1 MIAAVGRLS
10 FLVCF
15 LLVAPVLTGADSTSD
30 WPCFRGPAV
39 DGLSTEKGINKNW
52 NAKPPKELWRVDMG
66 NRGFS
71 GPSVVGDKVF
81 IIDRKE
87 NQDIVRAIALADGKD
102 VWRFPYEES
111 TGENYGF
118 ARATP
123 TYDAGKLY
131 TLSAGGQLY
140 CLNAADGKPVW
151 NVNIQKQYKGQMP
164 QWHYS
169 MSILIDGDVAV
180 TCPGGANGAVVTLNK
195 TDGKLIWAGG
205 GSDIP
210 GYATPVVATI
220 QNVKQYVI
228 FGGTSAFGVDAKSG
242 KQLWRIPW
250 KTQYDVNAA
259 TPIVLGNSVFITSNY
274 RRGCA
279 LIDVAADGAKIRWE
293 NKEIQSHFNTPVF
306 YQGSLYGTSDPNKLV
321 CLDPQ
326 TGAARWTQKGFGKG
340 GLVGIDGTVIGIDGV
355 TGEVIMAALDPTAY
369 KELGRIAL
377 LKGGDKQYW
386 TAPIVAAGKLIVR
399 DKSALVCLD
408 LK

>member
-1 MIAAVGRLS
+1 MFVMAAHRTFFLC
-10 FLVCF
+10 FLV
-15 LLVAPVLTGADSTSD
+15 AASALTGADPTND
-30 WPCFRGPAV
+30 WPCFRGPMA
-39 DGLSTEKGINKNW
+39 DGCSAEKGINKNW
-52 NAKPPKELWRVDMG
+52 KAKPPQELWRVSLA

-71 GPSVVGDKVF
+71 GPSVAEGKVF
-81 IIDRKE
+81 IVDRKDK
-87 NQDIVRAIALADGKD
+87 QDVVRAINLADGKD
-102 VWRFPYEES
+102 VWQFPYEEN

-123 TYDAGKLY
+123 TYEGGKLF
-131 TLSAGGQLY
+131 TLSAGGQVY

-151 NVNIQKQYKGQMP
+151 NVNILKQHHGQMP
-164 QWHYS
+164 QWHYA
-169 MSILIDGDVAV
+169 MSVLIDDGAAIV
-180 TCPGGANGAVVTLNK
+180 CPGGK
-195 TDGKLIWAGG
+195 TASVMALDKADGKPVWASGG
-205 GSDIP
+205 DIP
-210 GYATPVVATI
+210 GYATPVVAVI

-228 FGGTSAFGVDAKSG
+228 FGGTMAFGVEAKTG
-242 KQLWRIPW
+242 KQLWQVPW

-279 LIDVAADGAKIRWE
+279 LIDVTPDGAKIRWE
-293 NKEIQSHFNTPVF
+293 NKEIQSHFNTPCF

-326 TGAARWTQKGFGKG
+326 TGAARWTQTGFGKG
-340 GLVGIDGTVIGIDGV
+340 GVVGVDGTLIGIDGV
-355 TGEVIMAALDPTAY
+355 TGEIIMVALDPTAY
-369 KELGRIAL
+369 KELGRMAI

-399 DKSALVCLD
+399 DKSSLVCLD